1 MIGTGMNSLST
12 PPATVARATRFR
24 PLAAL
29 VHPLTLRA
37 VSFAIALLAWEIAGR
52 WPVSPS
58 FPPFSETATAFVA
71 LLSDGSL
78 LRAFGVTLTPLAI
91 GLAVSG
97 AVGVGIGVAMGLD
110 ERVEW
115 FGVPIF
121 IVLQAAPLAALV
133 PILVMAYGIGLL
145 TKVSIVCIM
154 AMPVIV
160 LNSFK
165 AVRHAPRSLI
175 EMGTSFLGT
184 RAQIIRKIILPAA
197 TPVIFAGLR
206 LGAAAGFVGAVLAEL
221 LVTPTGIGDIITYNQ
236 SIADYPKMYAAIA
249 AIIMV
254 SVGFIEILG
263 FVEQRFLR
271 PETRRTA

>member
-1 MIGTGMNSLST
+1 MIGTGMNTVTTGPLR
-12 PPATVARATRFR
+12 PARSGGAVLKAVAS
-24 PLAAL
+24 
-29 VHPLTLRA
+29 HPLTLRA
-37 VSFAIALLAWEIAGR
+37 ISFALALIAWEIAGR

-58 FPPFSETATAFVA
+58 FPSFSETAVAFAGLVA
-71 LLSDGSL
+71 DGSL
-78 LRAFGVTLTPLAI
+78 LAAFMVTLTPLAI
-91 GLAVSG
+91 GLAVS
-97 AVGVGIGVAMGLD
+97 AFVGVGIGVAMGLD

-115 FGVPIF
+115 FGVPVF

-133 PILVMAYGIGLL
+133 PILVMAYGIGIL
-145 TKVSIVCIM
+145 TKVCIVCIM

-165 AVRHAPRSLI
+165 AVRHAPKSLV
-175 EMGTSFLGT
+175 EMGASFLGS
-184 RAQIIRKIILPAA
+184 RAQIIGKIILPAA

-249 AIIMV
+249 SIIAV
-254 SVGFIEILG
+254 SVGFIEFLG
-263 FVEQRFLR
+263 YVEQRFLR
-271 PETRRTA
+271 PETRRSS

>member
-1 MIGTGMNSLST
+1 MNMLST
-12 PPATVARATRFR
+12 RAAVPARSR
-24 PLAAL
+24 PAAL
-29 VHPLTLRA
+29 KAFATHPLILRA
-37 VSFAIALLAWEIAGR
+37 VSFAIALIAWEIAGR

-58 FPPFSETATAFVA
+58 FPPFSETAVAFWD
-71 LLSDGSL
+71 LLVDGSL
-78 LRAFGVTLTPLAI
+78 PAAFAVTLTPLTI

-97 AVGVGIGVAMGLD
+97 VIGVGIGVAMGLD

-115 FGVPIF
+115 FGVPVF

-133 PILVMAYGIGLL
+133 PILVMAYGIGIL
-145 TKVSIVCIM
+145 TKVCIVCIM

-165 AVRHAPRSLI
+165 AVRHAPKSLI
-175 EMGTSFLGT
+175 EMGTCFLGS
-184 RAQIIRKIILPAA
+184 RAQVIGKIVLPAA

-221 LVTPTGIGDIITYNQ
+221 LVTPTGVGDIITYNQ
-236 SIADYPKMYAAIA
+236 STADYPKMYAAIA

-254 SVGFIEILG
+254 SVGFIEFLG
-263 FVEQRFLR
+263 WVEQRFLR
-271 PETRRTA
+271 PETRRSS